1 MAEGFAR
8 FIEHMPKWQL
18 YIFQQWLPALP
29 LFYLPRLQ
37 TGDFF
42 GVGSYLD
49 GILAVYHL
57 MVCSLAH
64 IQSQTAMKVL
74 EKR

>member
-18 YIFQQWLPALP
+18 YIFQQGLPALP
-29 LFYLPRLQ
+29 FFICQ
-37 TGDFF
+37 GCKQVIFF
-42 GVGSYLD
+42 GVGSHLD
-49 GILAVYHL
+49 GILGVYHL